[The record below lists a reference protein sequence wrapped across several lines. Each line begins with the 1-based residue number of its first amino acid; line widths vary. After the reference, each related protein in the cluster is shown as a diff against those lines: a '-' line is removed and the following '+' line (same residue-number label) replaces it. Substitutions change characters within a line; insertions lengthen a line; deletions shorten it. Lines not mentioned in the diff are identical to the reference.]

1 MERETK
7 ELSLEFDSWG
17 DLQLWFE
24 RHTPPHRYILSVH
37 GDGTITLE
45 PDETERLKR
54 MLVRS
59 DNDI

>member
-1 MERETK
+1 MKRETK
-7 ELSLEFDSWG
+7 GTSLEFDSWIE
-17 DLQLWFE
+17 LQHWFE
-24 RHTPPHRYILSVH
+24 RHTPTHRYILNVH
-37 GDGTITLE
+37 SDGTITLE